1 MKTALIFA
9 LLLIS
14 FWNAA
19 NCQNHTLTVNVA
31 GFKNDRGQVLVSL
44 QTPDKKMVIGQKVT
58 IKNQKAQI
66 VFENVLKGK
75 YSVRLF
81 HDENN
86 NQKMDTNFIG
96 LPKENWGCSNNV
108 KARFGPPDFDE
119 MLFMLDK
126 DQSIAIQMQ

>member
-19 NCQNHTLTVNVA
+19 NSQNHTLTVNVA